1 MVSLSEK
8 SESVKKT
15 SLAGLVLVLGEELSV
30 PISEAVMT
38 TRTLSE
44 CLVRP
49 ENGTDLYRTA
59 SKGEKNKN
67 KHSMK
72 ASY

>member
-8 SESVKKT
+8 TESVKKI

-59 SKGEKNKN
+59 SKGEKNKH

-72 ASY
+72 TSF